1 MPKALKIIIF
11 DGSFKTTPFIQRL
24 AKGLVANGHR
34 VIIIG
39 FNEHNP
45 NPINKVT
52 YQSLG
57 SNTSYL
63 KLIASSLQLAI
74 GSKKIR
80 AIANAL
86 RLIMKGKRKNLQ
98 EQNLSLALKKLNP
111 DVVHLQ
117 WSSLLSWMEPYL
129 PNHYFKVV
137 LSQRGFL
144 TNVRPFVDSA
154 NFQYLQKWYP
164 KLDGLHSVSWAIS
177 QVGKKIG
184 IPLTQIDQVV
194 YTGFSLDKLDYNP
207 MLPKREKPLKLLS
220 VGRPHWIKDY
230 PTALKTCAMLKD
242 EDIEFQYTI
251 IGTVSNEELLFL
263 INELGLQAEI
273 CITAKLSQEQVYKKM
288 KQADALLLTSIE
300 EGLPNVAVEAMALG
314 LPVISTNCG
323 GMEELITHSK
333 EGWIVPTGD
342 PESLV
347 NAIKNLMALTV
358 SDLNDITLAARKKVE
373 RQHAVDKMVNDME
386 LLYQKT
392 LQSE

>member
-144 TNVRPFVDSA
+144 TNVRPFVD
-154 NFQYLQKWYP
+154 F
-164 KLDGLHSVSWAIS
+164 
-177 QVGKKIG
+177 
-184 IPLTQIDQVV
+184 
-194 YTGFSLDKLDYNP
+194 GF
-207 MLPKREKPLKLLS
+207 
-220 VGRPHWIKDY
+220 
-230 PTALKTCAMLKD
+230 
-242 EDIEFQYTI
+242 
-251 IGTVSNEELLFL
+251 
-263 INELGLQAEI
+263 
-273 CITAKLSQEQVYKKM
+273 
-288 KQADALLLTSIE
+288 
-300 EGLPNVAVEAMALG
+300 
-314 LPVISTNCG
+314 
-323 GMEELITHSK
+323 
-333 EGWIVPTGD
+333 
-342 PESLV
+342 
-347 NAIKNLMALTV
+347 
-358 SDLNDITLAARKKVE
+358 
-373 RQHAVDKMVNDME
+373 
-386 LLYQKT
+386 
-392 LQSE
+392 